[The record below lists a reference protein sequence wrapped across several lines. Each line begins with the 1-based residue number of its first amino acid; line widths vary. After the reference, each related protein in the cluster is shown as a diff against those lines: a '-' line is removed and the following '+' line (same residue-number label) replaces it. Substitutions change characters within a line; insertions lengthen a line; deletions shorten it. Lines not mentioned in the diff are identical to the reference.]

1 MKSEE
6 KSIKAISA
14 QAHGEAADNRLLR
27 QKLREKDN
35 LISDLRA
42 QIENLNRNLSEKVS
56 QMSDMMDK
64 LVAFMMGRG
73 DVTLSDSLR
82 DAVVSGVRAE
92 YEMRERKLKEEFSRQ
107 LGRLTSEFEARLAAK
122 DNEINAL
129 KGENGGEGGNTPS
142 TSLPKDS
149 APSTPEEMAARNK
162 QLEQQKANLQVTS
175 YGQHTESAKYHHGE
189 QQVENADDLD
199 LNGEDVP
206 DERVVEIARE
216 VKARKDMKGVEKPR
230 REQPLVDAAEGGKY
244 DIVLRPDNLPEDAV
258 EIGEDIT
265 VRYSYVKGYIRAHII
280 RRKKYKDSAG
290 KYYHVNLPDKYRN
303 CMGRTQ
309 VTESLIAQ
317 ILTMHFH
324 YGMTLGEVEEW
335 LKGMGLNFAHST
347 VMNWIEKSA
356 DILEPLDKPLQ
367 KEITTHSEVHGDET
381 TVKGKDKRLAAKGE
395 KEEDVEDDLHYFK
408 RWIFCYYAPLV
419 GLTQFVFHERGRRTQ
434 EAVQKYFEDVVEK
447 LYLHS
452 DGAPIYKCYDTGEL
466 IVRIACLVHMRRPFY
481 KLKDVSIDAMKMLKI
496 FEDIFKEDRN
506 IKDSFTHPDE
516 ITRERVL
523 RIAPLLNDMKSY
535 LDKLKASLSAEEE
548 PELLKAVNYA
558 LKEYP
563 CMLRCLEDGSLDL
576 SNNIC
581 ERQIRR
587 IAKYRNNSFFVGSP
601 EAGVRF
607 ARLMSVFANI
617 RNHKLDPVKY
627 LCDVFRRIKNT
638 ADDKLVG
645 LLAHKW
651 QPATVSEWV

>member
-1 MKSEE
+1 MN
-6 KSIKAISA
+6 IKAISA

-27 QKLREKDN
+27 KKLREKDE

-42 QIENLNRNLSEKVS
+42 QIENLNKNLSEKVS
-56 QMSDMMDK
+56 QMADMMDK

-107 LGRLTSEFEARLAAK
+107 LGNLTSEFEARLAAK
-122 DNEINAL
+122 DNEINSL
-129 KGENGGEGGNTPS
+129 RGDKGGEGGNTPS
-142 TSLPKDS
+142 TSLPEGS
-149 APSTPEEMAARNK
+149 MPVTPEEMTARNK

-230 REQPLVDAAEGGKY
+230 RNQPLVGAAKGGEY
-244 DIVLRPDNLPEDAV
+244 DIVLLPDNLPDDAV

-265 VRYSYVKGYIRAHII
+265 VRYSYVKGYIRTHII
-280 RRKKYKDSAG
+280 RRKKFKDSSG
-290 KYYHVNLPDKYRN
+290 KYYHVNLPDKYKN

-335 LKGMGLNFAHST
+335 LKAMGLNFAHST
-347 VMNWIEKSA
+347 VMNWIENSA

-367 KEITTHSEVHGDET
+367 KEITTNSDVHGDKT
-381 TVKGKDKRLAAKGE
+381 TVKGKDKRLA
-395 KEEDVEDDLHYFK
+395 F
-408 RWIFCYYAPLV
+408 
-419 GLTQFVFHERGRRTQ
+419 
-434 EAVQKYFEDVVEK
+434 
-447 LYLHS
+447 
-452 DGAPIYKCYDTGEL
+452 
-466 IVRIACLVHMRRPFY
+466 
-481 KLKDVSIDAMKMLKI
+481 
-496 FEDIFKEDRN
+496 
-506 IKDSFTHPDE
+506 
-516 ITRERVL
+516 
-523 RIAPLLNDMKSY
+523 
-535 LDKLKASLSAEEE
+535 
-548 PELLKAVNYA
+548 
-558 LKEYP
+558 
-563 CMLRCLEDGSLDL
+563 
-576 SNNIC
+576 
-581 ERQIRR
+581 
-587 IAKYRNNSFFVGSP
+587 
-601 EAGVRF
+601 
-607 ARLMSVFANI
+607 MSVFANI

-638 ADDKLVG
+638 ADDKLVE

-651 QPATVSEWV
+651 QPSTVSEWV

>member
-27 QKLREKDN
+27 KKLREKDE

-42 QIENLNRNLSEKVS
+42 QIENLNKNLSEKVS
-56 QMSDMMDK
+56 QMADMMDK
-64 LVAFMMGRG
+64 LVAFVMGRG

-107 LGRLTSEFEARLAAK
+107 LGNLTSEFEARLAAK
-122 DNEINAL
+122 DNEINSL
-129 KGENGGEGGNTPS
+129 RGDKGGEGGNTPS
-142 TSLPKDS
+142 TSLPEGS
-149 APSTPEEMAARNK
+149 MPVTPEEMAARNK

-216 VKARKDMKGVEKPR
+216 VKARKDMKGVEKAR
-230 REQPLVDAAEGGKY
+230 RNQPLVGAAKGEKY
-244 DIVLRPDNLPEDAV
+244 DIVL
-258 EIGEDIT
+258 
-265 VRYSYVKGYIRAHII
+265 
-280 RRKKYKDSAG
+280 
-290 KYYHVNLPDKYRN
+290 LPDKYKN

-335 LKGMGLNFAHST
+335 LKAMGLNFAHST
-347 VMNWIEKSA
+347 VMNWIKKSA

-367 KEITTHSEVHGDET
+367 KEITTNSDVHGDET

-395 KEEDVEDDLHYFK
+395 KEEDVEDELHYFK

-419 GLTQFVFHERGRRTQ
+419 GLTQFVFHKRGRRTQ
-434 EAVQKYFEDVVEK
+434 EAVRKYFEDVIEE

-506 IKDSFTHPDE
+506 IKDSFTNPDE

-535 LDKLKASLSAEEE
+535 LDKLKASLSAEDE

-558 LKEYP
+558 LTEYP

-638 ADDKLVG
+638 ADDKLVE

-651 QPATVSEWV
+651 QPSTVSEWV